1 MVDHPPLIERGE
13 VFKLP
18 LPLGERAGVRGRL
31 EKPPHLSPLPKGER
45 KYRGPMDF
53 FTKIRKTIVC
63 CGAVVLLGLF
73 IAPTMAAA
81 LGRDGLEVV
90 EPKLLEVKLDVPAKY
105 KTGTFKK
112 ERTLKALP
120 GFKVSVFASG
130 LDGPRF
136 MAVGPDGFIYVTLP
150 RAGKVVVLPDRDH
163 DNAADEITVFAD
175 GLDSPHGIA
184 FRGTDMIIAETGGLV
199 ILRDTDGDLK
209 ADYKEV
215 ISRDIPSGGGH
226 WTRTLVIGPDNR
238 LYVSVGSSC
247 NVCLEKDR
255 RRAAVLRFPP
265 GGGKASVYASG
276 LRNSVGIAFHPLTGE
291 LWGVDNGRDWLGD
304 DLPPEELNRITE
316 SGDFGWPFCYGQR
329 VVDSDY
335 GTTKRC
341 AGTVPPM
348 VEMQAHSAPLGL
360 AFGHGGQG
368 LNFPAPYKD
377 VLYIAFHGSWNRSRL
392 TGYKLI
398 GIPFKDGRPSG
409 EPFDFITGW
418 LGWGGARGRPVAPVV
433 GPDGALYLSDDKA
446 GAVYRITAE

>member
-1 MVDHPPLIERGE
+1 MGFFVK
-13 VFKLP
+13 FKK
-18 LPLGERAGVRGRL
+18 AV
-31 EKPPHLSPLPKGER
+31 
-45 KYRGPMDF
+45 
-53 FTKIRKTIVC
+53 VC
-63 CGAVVLLGLF
+63 CGAVVLLGLLL
-73 IAPTMAAA
+73 APTPARGA
-81 LGRDGLEVV
+81 GV
-90 EPKLLEVKLDVPAKY
+90 EPKFLEVKLGVPAKY
-105 KTGTFKK
+105 KKGTFKK
-112 ERTLKALP
+112 KRVLKAPP

-163 DNAADEITVFAD
+163 DNAADDRVVFAE

-184 FRGTDMIIAETGGLV
+184 FRGGDLIIAETGGLV
-199 ILRDTDGDLK
+199 LLRDTDGDLK
-209 ADYKEV
+209 ADYKKV

-226 WTRTLVIGPDNR
+226 WTRTVAIGPDNR

-255 RRAAVLRFPP
+255 RRAAVLRFEPD
-265 GGGKASVYASG
+265 GGKGAVYASG

-316 SGDFGWPFCYGQR
+316 GADFGWPFCYGER
-329 VVDSDY
+329 VPDPEY
-335 GTTKRC
+335 GTVERC

-360 AFGHGGQG
+360 AFGHG
-368 LNFPAPYKD
+368 LDFPAPYKD
-377 VLYIAFHGSWNRSRL
+377 VLYIAFHGSWNRSRP

-398 GIPFKDGRPSG
+398 GIPFADGRPSG

-418 LGWGGARGRPVAPVV
+418 LKWGGARGRPVAPLV
-433 GPDGALYLSDDKA
+433 GPDHALYLSDDKA